1 MTQLKTTLVDLADLE
16 LLDLKTTNKDGKRYY
31 TDTNESFYYPSVT
44 SVTGLLSRD
53 HIKLWRKRVG
63 EETANKITAQATKRG
78 TNFHLLV
85 EDYLRK
91 EKPFIEFDNV
101 LQEGMFKAM
110 QPVLDEVI
118 PIALEAPLYSNLL
131 QMAGRVDCVGIFNE
145 QLSIIDFKPVQNIKK
160 IIWQKVGLSK

>member
-1 MTQLKTTLVDLADLE
+1 MTQLKTTLLDIYDLE
-16 LLDLKTTNKDGKRYY
+16 SLDLKTTNKDGKRYY
-31 TDTNESFYYPSVT
+31 TDTDESFYYPSVT

-78 TNFHLLV
+78 TNFHNLV

-91 EKPFIEFDNV
+91 DKEYIEFDNV

-110 QPVLDEVI
+110 QPVLDEII
-118 PIALEAPLYSNLL
+118 PIAIEAPLYSNVL
-131 QMAGRVDCVGIFNE
+131 QMAGRVDCVGIFDD
-145 QLSIIDFKPVQNIKK
+145 QLSIIDFKKCFSNMGRSLGYRNSCI
-160 IIWQKVGLSK
+160 

>member
-63 EETANKITAQATKRG
+63 EETANKITAQATNG
-78 TNFHLLV
+78 ETTFHLFV
-85 EDYLRK
+85 EVYLRT
-91 EKPFIEFDNV
+91 EKT
-101 LQEGMFKAM
+101 
-110 QPVLDEVI
+110 
-118 PIALEAPLYSNLL
+118 
-131 QMAGRVDCVGIFNE
+131 
-145 QLSIIDFKPVQNIKK
+145 
-160 IIWQKVGLSK
+160 